1 MAEMDMKLEEYYR
14 KLNVQNG
21 DRILVDCADSL
32 IVSLYLAGK
41 AKKNGLSVTVRAL
54 VDPNSP
60 ILSESDAVEYA
71 KAKFKD
77 DYDVIAEGAPIVTFS
92 VEGLM
97 TLKTKRIF
105 NKVLLQREDL
115 TDIIKTLIRVNEITT
130 GEKLVMLDLS
140 FQFFRRLNAVRKQMF
155 GEKKETMSFRQF
167 LMSAGCQLNFY
178 DAIGERLVCLVNLG
192 KCSPPQALALV
203 GLDEF
208 GDMIRKEI
216 LNYIVYLKTDSQ
228 YCIESDDKEYLY
240 FIRGEKT
247 ENQPIRCEFIFFD
260 GKGTWSS
267 PDSKDRSRN
276 FYIIVLPNTDTFK
289 KEVESKEVLVLNKEK
304 TFELYGEKVEPY

>member
-1 MAEMDMKLEEYYR
+1 MAMKLEEYYQR
-14 KLNVQNG
+14 LNVQNG

-41 AKKNGLSVTVRAL
+41 AKKNGLNVTVRAL

-60 ILSESDAVEYA
+60 ILSEGDAVEYA
-71 KAKFKD
+71 KTKFKE
-77 DYDVIAEGAPIVTFS
+77 DYSVIAEGAPIVTFS
-92 VEGLM
+92 VESLT
-97 TLKTKRIF
+97 TLKTKSIF
-105 NKVLLQREDL
+105 NKVLLQRENL
-115 TDIIKTLIRVNEITT
+115 TDTIKTLMKINEITT

-167 LMSAGCQLNFY
+167 LKSAGCQLGFY
-178 DAIGERLVCLVNLG
+178 DAIGERLICLLNLG
-192 KCSPPQALALV
+192 KCTPPQALSLV

-247 ENQPIRCEFIFFD
+247 ENQPISCEFIFFD
-260 GKGTWSS
+260 GKSTWIG
-267 PDSKDRSRN
+267 PEQKDMSRN
-276 FYIIVLPNTDTFK
+276 FYVIVLPNTDTFRR
-289 KEVESKEVLVLNKEK
+289 EVENKEVLVLNKEK